1 MINLIDLTGKT
12 IIVTGASSGIGRE
25 TAILLS
31 KLGAKLIII
40 ARNKEK
46 LSDTINSLDREGHT
60 DIAFDLTSFSK
71 YSYLYSR
78 IFENCSNVSGFVH
91 CAGFSKLI
99 PLRNMN
105 LTDIDEMMKINYYS
119 FMLLAKEFVKKKNV
133 HPDGASI
140 VAISSIAG
148 DSSVKGK
155 SIYSATKSSLNIS
168 VKALAQEYAR
178 RNIRFNTVSPGW
190 VRTELTDKGT
200 RVLTSERLKNVFENY
215 PLGAGYP
222 IDVAKAVAF
231 LLSDAARWI
240 TGTTLTVDGGV
251 TTKAG

>member
-1 MINLIDLTGKT
+1 MINLVDLTGKT

-31 KLGAKLIII
+31 KLGARLILI

-46 LSDTINSLDREGHT
+46 LRDTIHSLDGEGHS
-60 DIAFDLTSFSK
+60 DIAFDLTSFSE
-71 YSYLYSR
+71 YNHLYSR
-78 IFENCSNVSGFVH
+78 IFENGSRVCGFVH
-91 CAGFSKLI
+91 CAGFSKNI

-105 LTDIDEMMKINYYS
+105 LNDLDKMMKINYYS

-133 HPDGASI
+133 DPDGASF
-140 VAISSIAG
+140 VAISSISG
-148 DSSVKGK
+148 DFSVKGL
-155 SIYSATKSSLNIS
+155 SIYSATKSALNIS
-168 VKALAQEYAR
+168 IKTLAQEYAQW
-178 RNIRFNTVSPGW
+178 NIRFNTVAPGW
-190 VRTELTDKGT
+190 IRTELTDKAI
-200 RVLTSERLKNVFENY
+200 RALTSERVENVIKSH
-215 PLGAGYP
+215 PLGPGYS

-240 TGTTLTVDGGV
+240 TGTTLTIDGGA

>member
-1 MINLIDLTGKT
+1 MINLIDFTGKT
-12 IIVTGASSGIGRE
+12 IIITGASSGIGRE

-46 LSDTINSLDREGHT
+46 LRDTINSLDGEDHT
-60 DIAFDLTSFSK
+60 GIAFDLTSFSE
-71 YSYLYSR
+71 YSHLYSR
-78 IFENCSNVSGFVH
+78 IFENCGSVSGFVH
-91 CAGFSKLI
+91 CAGFSKTI
-99 PLRNMN
+99 PLRNMS
-105 LTDIDEMMKINYYS
+105 LSDLDEMMKVNYYS

-140 VAISSIAG
+140 VAISSISG
-148 DSSVKGK
+148 DFSVKGK

-168 VKALAQEYAR
+168 VKALAQEYAQW
-178 RNIRFNTVSPGW
+178 NIRFNAVSPGW
-190 VRTELTDKGT
+190 VRTELTDKAT
-200 RVLTSERLKNVFENY
+200 RVLTSERLENVFENH
-215 PLGAGYP
+215 PLGPGYP

-240 TGTTLTVDGGV
+240 TGTTLTIDGGA

>member
-1 MINLIDLTGKT
+1 MINLIDLTGKI

-31 KLGAKLIII
+31 KLGARLVLI
-40 ARNKEK
+40 ARSKEN
-46 LSDTINSLDREGHT
+46 LRDTINRLDGQGHI
-60 DIAFDLTSFSK
+60 DIAFDLTSFSE
-71 YSYLYSR
+71 YSHLFSR
-78 IFENCSNVSGFVH
+78 IFENCSRVSGFVH
-91 CAGFSKLI
+91 SAGFSKNI
-99 PLRNMN
+99 PLRNMS
-105 LTDIDEMMKINYYS
+105 LTDLDEMMKINYYS

-133 HPDGASI
+133 DPEGASV

-148 DSSVKGK
+148 DFSVKGL

-168 VKALAQEYAR
+168 VKALAQEYAQW
-178 RNIRFNTVSPGW
+178 NIRFNTVSPGW
-190 VRTELTDKGT
+190 VRTELTDKAT
-200 RVLTSERLKNVFENY
+200 QDLTSDRLKKIIESY
-215 PLGAGYP
+215 PLGPGDP

>member
-46 LSDTINSLDREGHT
+46 LRDTINRLDGKGHT
-60 DIAFDLTSFSK
+60 DIAFDLTSFSE
-71 YSYLYSR
+71 YNHLFR
-78 IFENCSNVSGFVH
+78 RVFENGSCVSGFVH
-91 CAGFSKLI
+91 SAGFSKTV
-99 PLRNMN
+99 PLRNMSLN
-105 LTDIDEMMKINYYS
+105 DLDEMMKVNYYS

-133 HPDGASI
+133 HPDGASF
-140 VAISSIAG
+140 VAISSISG
-148 DSSVKGK
+148 DFSVKGK

-168 VKALAQEYAR
+168 VKALAREYAKW
-178 RNIRFNTVSPGW
+178 NIRFNAVSPGW
-190 VRTELTDKGT
+190 VKTELTDRAT
-200 RVLTSERLKNVFENY
+200 RILTSNRLKNLIENY
-215 PLGAGYP
+215 PLGPGYP

-240 TGTTLTVDGGV
+240 TGITLTIDGGA

>member
-46 LSDTINSLDREGHT
+46 LRDTMNRLDGEGHI
-60 DIAFDLTSFSK
+60 DIAFDLTGFSE
-71 YSYLYSR
+71 YNHLFGR
-78 IFENCSNVSGFVH
+78 IFENGSRVSGFVH
-91 CAGFSKLI
+91 SAGFSKLI
-99 PLRNMN
+99 PLRNMSLN
-105 LTDIDEMMKINYYS
+105 DLDEMMKINYYS

-133 HPDGASI
+133 HSEGASVI
-140 VAISSIAG
+140 AISSISG
-148 DSSVKGK
+148 DFSLKGL
-155 SIYSATKSSLNIS
+155 SIYSATKSALNIS
-168 VKALAQEYAR
+168 VKALAQEYAQW
-178 RNIRFNTVSPGW
+178 NIRFNTISPGW
-190 VRTELTDKGT
+190 VKTELTDKVT
-200 RVLTSERLKNVFENY
+200 RVFTSERLKNVIESH
-215 PLGAGYP
+215 PLGPGDP
-222 IDVAKAVAF
+222 IDVAKAAAF

-240 TGTTLTVDGGV
+240 TGTTLTIDGGA

>member
-46 LSDTINSLDREGHT
+46 LRDTIKSLDGEGHI
-60 DIAFDLTSFSK
+60 DIAFDLTGFSE
-71 YSYLYSR
+71 YSHLFGR
-78 IFENCSNVSGFVH
+78 IFENCGSISGFVH
-91 CAGFSKLI
+91 SAGFSKTI
-99 PLRNMN
+99 PLRNMS
-105 LTDIDEMMKINYYS
+105 LSDLDEMMKINYYS

-133 HPDGASI
+133 HPDGASF
-140 VAISSIAG
+140 VAISSISG
-148 DSSVKGK
+148 DFSVKGL

-168 VKALAQEYAR
+168 VKALAREYAQW
-178 RNIRFNTVSPGW
+178 NIRFNAVSPGW
-190 VRTELTDKGT
+190 VRTELTDKAT
-200 RVLTSERLKNVFENY
+200 RNLTSNRLKNLIEKY
-215 PLGAGYP
+215 PLGLGYP

-240 TGTTLTVDGGV
+240 TGITLTVDGGV
-251 TTKAG
+251 TTKTG

>member
-1 MINLIDLTGKT
+1 MINLIDFSGKT

-25 TAILLS
+25 TTILLS
-31 KLGAKLIII
+31 KLGAKLILI

-46 LSDTINSLDREGHT
+46 LRDTINSLDGEGHK
-60 DIAFDLTSFSK
+60 DIAFDLTCFSE
-71 YSYLYSR
+71 YSHLYSR
-78 IFENCSNVSGFVH
+78 IFQNCGSISGFVH
-91 CAGFSKLI
+91 SAGFSKLI
-99 PLRNMN
+99 PLRNISLN
-105 LTDIDEMMKINYYS
+105 DLDEMMKVNYYS
-119 FMLLAKEFVKKKNV
+119 FILLAKEFVKKKNV

-148 DSSVKGK
+148 DFSVKGK

-168 VKALAQEYAR
+168 VKALAQEYAQW
-178 RNIRFNTVSPGW
+178 NIRFNTISPGW
-190 VRTELTDKGT
+190 VTTKLTDKAT
-200 RVLTSERLKNVFENY
+200 RMLTSDRLKKVIEDY
-215 PLGAGYP
+215 PLGPGDP

-240 TGTTLTVDGGV
+240 TGTTLTIDGGA

>member
-1 MINLIDLTGKT
+1 MINLIDFSGKT

-25 TAILLS
+25 TAIFLS

-46 LSDTINSLDREGHT
+46 LRGTINSLDGEGHT
-60 DIAFDLTSFSK
+60 DIAFDLTNFSE
-71 YSYLYSR
+71 YSHLYSR
-78 IFENCSNVSGFVH
+78 IFENCGSISGFVH
-91 CAGFSKLI
+91 SAGFSKLI
-99 PLRNMN
+99 PLRNMGLN
-105 LTDIDEMMKINYYS
+105 DLDDMMKINYYS

-133 HPDGASI
+133 DPEGASV
-140 VAISSIAG
+140 VAISSISG
-148 DSSVKGK
+148 DSSVKGL

-168 VKALAQEYAR
+168 VKALAREYAQW
-178 RNIRFNTVSPGW
+178 NIRFNTVSPGW
-190 VRTELTDKGT
+190 VRTELTDKAT
-200 RVLTSERLKNVFENY
+200 RELTSDRLKKLIENY
-215 PLGAGYP
+215 PLGPGYP

-240 TGTTLTVDGGV
+240 TGITLTIDGGA

>member
-1 MINLIDLTGKT
+1 MNNLIDFTGKT

-46 LSDTINSLDREGHT
+46 LRDTINSLDGEGHT
-60 DIAFDLTSFSK
+60 DITFNLTSFSE
-71 YSYLYSR
+71 YSYLFSR
-78 IFENCSNVSGFVH
+78 IFQDCSCVSGFVH
-91 CAGFSKLI
+91 CAGFSKII
-99 PLRNMN
+99 PLRNMG
-105 LTDIDEMMKINYYS
+105 LTDLDEMMKINYYS

-133 HPDGASI
+133 HPDGASV
-140 VAISSIAG
+140 VAISSISG
-148 DSSVKGK
+148 DFSVKGL

-168 VKALAQEYAR
+168 VKALAQEYAQW
-178 RNIRFNTVSPGW
+178 NIRFNTVSPGW
-190 VRTELTDKGT
+190 VRTELTDKAT
-200 RVLTSERLKNVFENY
+200 RALTSEGLENVFENH
-215 PLGAGYP
+215 PLGPGNP
-222 IDVAKAVAF
+222 IDVAKAIAF

-240 TGTTLTVDGGV
+240 TGTTLTIDGGA

>member
-46 LSDTINSLDREGHT
+46 LNDTINCLDGQGHI
-60 DIAFDLTSFSK
+60 DIAFDLTHFLE
-71 YSYLYSR
+71 YTHLFNR
-78 IFENCSNVSGFVH
+78 IFQNDDYVSGFVH
-91 CAGFSKLI
+91 CAGFTKVI
-99 PLRNMN
+99 PLRNIKLN
-105 LTDIDEMMKINYYS
+105 DLDEMMKINFYS
-119 FMLLAKEFVKKKNV
+119 FILLAKEFVKKKNV
-133 HPDGASI
+133 DPNGASMI
-140 VAISSIAG
+140 ALSSISG
-148 DSSVKGK
+148 DFSVKGLL
-155 SIYSATKSSLNIS
+155 IYSASKSALNIS
-168 VKALAQEYAR
+168 VKALAQEYAQW
-178 RNIRFNTVSPGW
+178 NIRFNTVAPGW
-190 VRTELTDKGT
+190 VRTELTDKAT
-200 RVLTSERLKNVFENY
+200 KALTSERVENVFESH
-215 PLGAGYP
+215 PLGPGYP

-240 TGTTLTVDGGV
+240 TGTTLIIDGGA

>member
-1 MINLIDLTGKT
+1 MINLVDLTGKT

-31 KLGAKLIII
+31 KLGARLILI

-46 LSDTINSLDREGHT
+46 LRDTINSLDGSGHT
-60 DIAFDLTSFSK
+60 DIAFDLTNFSE
-71 YSYLYSR
+71 YSHLFSR
-78 IFENCSNVSGFVH
+78 IFENCSRVSGLVH
-91 CAGFSKLI
+91 SAGFSKNI
-99 PLRNMN
+99 PLKNMSLN
-105 LTDIDEMMKINYYS
+105 DLDKMMKINYYS

-133 HPDGASI
+133 HPDGASV
-140 VAISSIAG
+140 VAISSISG
-148 DSSVKGK
+148 DFSLKGL

-168 VKALAQEYAR
+168 VKALAQEYAQW
-178 RNIRFNTVSPGW
+178 NIRFNTVSPGW
-190 VRTELTDKGT
+190 IKTELTDKAI
-200 RVLTSERLKNVFENY
+200 RALTSERVENVIKSH
-215 PLGAGYP
+215 PLGPGYS

>member
-1 MINLIDLTGKT
+1 MVNLIDFTGKT

-46 LSDTINSLDREGHT
+46 LRDTINSLDGEGHA
-60 DIAFDLTSFSK
+60 DIAFDLTSFSE
-71 YSYLYSR
+71 YNHLFSR
-78 IFENCSNVSGFVH
+78 IFENGSRVSGFVH
-91 CAGFSKLI
+91 CAGFSKTI
-99 PLRNMN
+99 PLRNMKLN
-105 LTDIDEMMKINYYS
+105 DLDEMMKINYYS

-133 HPDGASI
+133 DPDGASI
-140 VAISSIAG
+140 VAISSVAG
-148 DSSVKGK
+148 DFSVKGK

-168 VKALAQEYAR
+168 VKALAQEYAQW
-178 RNIRFNTVSPGW
+178 NIRFNTISPGW
-190 VRTELTDKGT
+190 VRTELTDKAT
-200 RVLTSERLKNVFENY
+200 QALTSERVENVIENH
-215 PLGAGYP
+215 PLGPGDP
-222 IDVAKAVAF
+222 IDVAKTVAF

-240 TGTTLTVDGGV
+240 TGTTLIIDGGA

>member
-1 MINLIDLTGKT
+1 MINLIDFTEKT

-46 LSDTINSLDREGHT
+46 LRDTINSLDGENHT
-60 DIAFDLTSFSK
+60 DIAFDLTSFSE
-71 YSYLYSR
+71 YNHLFSR
-78 IFENCSNVSGFVH
+78 IFKNCSSVSGFVH
-91 CAGFSKLI
+91 CAGFSKII
-99 PLRNMN
+99 PLRNMSLN
-105 LTDIDEMMKINYYS
+105 DLDEMMKVNYYS
-119 FMLLAKEFVKKKNV
+119 FMLLAKEFVRKKNV

-140 VAISSIAG
+140 VAISSISG
-148 DSSVKGK
+148 DFSVKGL

-168 VKALAQEYAR
+168 VKALAQEYAQW
-178 RNIRFNTVSPGW
+178 NIRFNTVSPGW
-190 VRTELTDKGT
+190 VRTELTDKAT
-200 RVLTSERLKNVFENY
+200 RALTSERLENVFENH
-215 PLGAGYP
+215 PLGPGDP

-240 TGTTLTVDGGV
+240 TGTTLIVDGGA
-251 TTKAG
+251 TTKAS

>member
-31 KLGAKLIII
+31 KLDAKLILI

-46 LSDTINSLDREGHT
+46 LWDTINSLDGEGHT
-60 DIAFDLTSFSK
+60 DIAFDLTSFSE
-71 YSYLYSR
+71 YSHLFNR
-78 IFENCSNVSGFVH
+78 IFQNCGSISGFVH
-91 CAGFSKLI
+91 CAGFSKTI
-99 PLRNMN
+99 PLRNMSLN
-105 LTDIDEMMKINYYS
+105 DLDEMMKVNYYS
-119 FMLLAKEFVKKKNV
+119 FMLLAKEFVRKKNV
-133 HPDGASI
+133 DPRGASV
-140 VAISSIAG
+140 VAISSISG
-148 DSSVKGK
+148 DFSVKGL

-168 VKALAQEYAR
+168 VKALAQEYAQW
-178 RNIRFNTVSPGW
+178 NVRFNTVSPGW
-190 VRTELTDKGT
+190 VRTELTDKAT
-200 RVLTSERLKNVFENY
+200 QVLTSERLKNVFENH
-215 PLGAGYP
+215 PLGPGDP

-240 TGTTLTVDGGV
+240 TGTTLIIDGGV

>member
-31 KLGAKLIII
+31 KLGAKLILI

-46 LSDTINSLDREGHT
+46 LRDTINSLDGEGHT
-60 DIAFDLTSFSK
+60 DLAFDLTSFSE
-71 YSYLYSR
+71 YNHLYSR
-78 IFENCSNVSGFVH
+78 IFKNCSNISGFVH

-105 LTDIDEMMKINYYS
+105 LTDLDEMMKVNYYS

-133 HPDGASI
+133 HPDGASV
-140 VAISSIAG
+140 VAL
-148 DSSVKGK
+148 SSVSGDFSLKGL

-168 VKALAQEYAR
+168 VKALAQEYAQW
-178 RNIRFNTVSPGW
+178 NIRFNTISPGW
-190 VRTELTDKGT
+190 VRTELTDKAT
-200 RVLTSERLKNVFENY
+200 RVLTDERLENVIENH
-215 PLGAGYP
+215 PLGPGDP

-240 TGTTLTVDGGV
+240 TGTTLTIDGGA

>member
-1 MINLIDLTGKT
+1 MINLIDFSGKT

-40 ARNKEK
+40 ARNKER
-46 LSDTINSLDREGHT
+46 LRDTINSLDGESHT
-60 DIAFDLTSFSK
+60 DIAFDLTSFSE
-71 YSYLYSR
+71 YSHLYSR
-78 IFENCSNVSGFVH
+78 IFENCSSVSGFVH
-91 CAGFSKLI
+91 CAGISKII
-99 PLRNMN
+99 PLRNMRLN
-105 LTDIDEMMKINYYS
+105 DLDEMMKVNYYS

-140 VAISSIAG
+140 IAISSTSG
-148 DSSVKGK
+148 DFSVKGL
-155 SIYSATKSSLNIS
+155 SIYSATKSSLNVSI
-168 VKALAQEYAR
+168 KALAREYAQW
-178 RNIRFNTVSPGW
+178 NIRFNTISPGW
-190 VRTELTDKGT
+190 VRTELTDKAT
-200 RVLTSERLKNVFENY
+200 RDLTSDRLKKLIENY
-215 PLGAGYP
+215 PLGPGYP

-240 TGTTLTVDGGV
+240 TGITLTIDGGA

>member
-1 MINLIDLTGKT
+1 MINLIDFTRKT

-31 KLGAKLIII
+31 KLGAKLILI

-46 LSDTINSLDREGHT
+46 LRDTINSLDGEGHA
-60 DIAFDLTSFSK
+60 DIPFDLTSFSE
-71 YSYLYSR
+71 YSYLFSR
-78 IFENCSNVSGFVH
+78 IFENCSSVSGFVH

-99 PLRNMN
+99 PLRNMS
-105 LTDIDEMMKINYYS
+105 LTDLDEMMKVNYYS

-133 HPDGASI
+133 DPDGASV
-140 VAISSIAG
+140 VAISSISG
-148 DSSVKGK
+148 DFSLKGL

-168 VKALAQEYAR
+168 VKALAQEYAQW
-178 RNIRFNTVSPGW
+178 NIRFNTVSPGW
-190 VRTELTDKGT
+190 VRTELTDKAT
-200 RVLTSERLKNVFENY
+200 RALTSERVENVIENH
-215 PLGAGYP
+215 PLGPGDP

-240 TGTTLTVDGGV
+240 TGTTLIVDGGA